1 MPTRFAASQSVEM
14 AVPELV
20 VPIQHYL
27 RQPQRLVNAL
37 TGASQI
43 ESLSEERYR
52 LKMRSLNFM
61 TLSFQP
67 TVDLK
72 VWSESG
78 GTIHLKSMGCEI
90 RGIEYI
96 NQRFALNLVGKLSP
110 ISLNGQTYLKGRAD
124 LEVSVELPPPLSFAP
139 TSLIET
145 TGNGLL
151 RSVLLTIKQR
161 LMHQLIADYRH
172 WVQAETGNP
181 ERTSRTIV
189 PAETPL

>member
-1 MPTRFAASQSVEM
+1 MHTRFVASQSVEM
-14 AVPELV
+14 AVPELA

-43 ESLSEERYR
+43 ESLSQDRYR

-72 VWSESG
+72 VWAEPD
-78 GTIHLKSMGCEI
+78 GTTHLRSIGCEI

-110 ISLNGQTYLKGRAD
+110 TTVNGKTYLKGKAD
-124 LEVSVELPPPLSFAP
+124 LEVKVELPPPLSFAP
-139 TSLIET
+139 AYFVET

-161 LMHQLIADYRH
+161 LMHQLIADYRY
-172 WVQAETGNP
+172 WVQAETQ
-181 ERTSRTIV
+181 TSVTQGTIL

>member
-1 MPTRFAASQSVEM
+1 MHTRFVASQSVEM
-14 AVPELV
+14 AVPELA

-43 ESLSEERYR
+43 ESLSQDRYR

-72 VWSESG
+72 VWAEPD
-78 GTIHLKSMGCEI
+78 GTTHLRSIGCEI

-96 NQRFALNLVGKLSP
+96 NQRFALNLFGKLSP
-110 ISLNGQTYLKGRAD
+110 ITINGKTYLKGKAD
-124 LEVSVELPPPLSFAP
+124 LEVKVELPPPLSFAP
-139 TSLIET
+139 TYFVET

-161 LMHQLIADYRH
+161 LMHQLIADYRY
-172 WVQAETGNP
+172 WVQAETQ
-181 ERTSRTIV
+181 TSVTQGTIL